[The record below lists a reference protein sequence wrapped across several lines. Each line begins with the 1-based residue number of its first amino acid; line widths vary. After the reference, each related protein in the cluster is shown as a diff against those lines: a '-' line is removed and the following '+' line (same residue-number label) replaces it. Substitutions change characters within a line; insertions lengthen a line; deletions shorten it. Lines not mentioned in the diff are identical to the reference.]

1 MLYCTSQP
9 WDNKILDFSLVLNT
23 LLNGLSS
30 KCTVNLQMLVLET
43 YSDILGITHQ
53 PYTGDV

>member
-43 YSDILGITHQ
+43 YSDILGITHR